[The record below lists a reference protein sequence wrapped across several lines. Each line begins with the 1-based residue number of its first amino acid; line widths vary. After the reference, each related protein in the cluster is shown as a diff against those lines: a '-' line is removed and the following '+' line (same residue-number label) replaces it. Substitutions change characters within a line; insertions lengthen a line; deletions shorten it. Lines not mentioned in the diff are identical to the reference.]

1 MAVGNTALEST
12 ALEDTATVY
21 PSPHVRPPGRP
32 VLRLVGPPPRTFW
45 PRRLAFLLVA
55 LLLVAGAGVVLRAA
69 GGSLTHE
76 PPAAPA
82 NSPITADYVVQPGD
96 TIWSVARRLQ
106 PDGDVRP
113 LVDRLVAEHGGEGL
127 VAGEAIHVE
136 GR

>member
-1 MAVGNTALEST
+1 MSVGIMSVGSTTAVPETSQFRA
-12 ALEDTATVY
+12 
-21 PSPHVRPPGRP
+21 PGRP

-45 PRRLAFLLVA
+45 PRRLAVLLAA
-55 LLLVAGAGVVLRAA
+55 LLLVAGAGIVLRAA

-82 NSPITADYVVQPGD
+82 SSPIAGDHVVQPGD

-106 PDGDVRP
+106 PEGDLRP
-113 LVDRLVAEHGGEGL
+113 LVDELVAVHGTGL
-127 VAGEAIHVE
+127 VVGEVIDVG